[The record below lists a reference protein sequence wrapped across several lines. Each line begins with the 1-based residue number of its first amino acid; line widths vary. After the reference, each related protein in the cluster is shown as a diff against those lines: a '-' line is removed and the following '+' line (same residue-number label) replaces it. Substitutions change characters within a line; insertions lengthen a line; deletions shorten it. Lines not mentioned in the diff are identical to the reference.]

1 MKILFAAS
9 ECLPFI
15 KTGGLADVAGTLPKA
30 LLEAAPNNEIRVML
44 PKYKRIS
51 EKYRFNM
58 RHIFDT
64 WIHLG
69 WRSQFLGIDELVVDG
84 VKYWFV
90 DNEFYFGGDYVYG
103 SGEFETERFCFFCKA
118 VLESLPRLGFMPDV
132 IHCNDW
138 QTGYIPLLVK
148 QYSRRPDYASIRTV
162 FTIHNLRFQGVGGRS
177 LVDDLLS
184 LGQEALDRIEYS
196 GGVSAMKAGIMY
208 SDKITTVSPTYA
220 NEILTPEYGE
230 TLDCVLRDRA
240 WDLSGILNGISNKLY
255 DPANDANIASAFDKN
270 SLEGKEKCKLALL
283 NELGLA
289 QDASRPLVAVISRLT
304 DQKGV
309 DLISWILPQ
318 LISQGAQAV
327 VLGMGDKAYEEHFGL
342 MSWDNPSFAYRCE
355 MNDSLSRRIY
365 AGADMLLMPSRFE
378 PCGISQ
384 MLALRYGCIPIVRET
399 GGLADT
405 VKPYNKYDNTGN
417 GFSFCGYS
425 FHSFSF
431 VAGLA
436 MELYRDKTRW
446 QQMVKRAMETDFDWR
461 ISAGKYLDLYKSIA
475 GDL

>member
-1 MKILFAAS
+1 
-9 ECLPFI
+9 
-15 KTGGLADVAGTLPKA
+15 
-30 LLEAAPNNEIRVML
+30 
-44 PKYKRIS
+44 
-51 EKYRFNM
+51 
-58 RHIFDT
+58 
-64 WIHLG
+64 
-69 WRSQFLGIDELVVDG
+69 
-84 VKYWFV
+84 
-90 DNEFYFGGDYVYG
+90 
-103 SGEFETERFCFFCKA
+103 
-118 VLESLPRLGFMPDV
+118 
-132 IHCNDW
+132 
-138 QTGYIPLLVK
+138 
-148 QYSRRPDYASIRTV
+148 
-162 FTIHNLRFQGVGGRS
+162 
-177 LVDDLLS
+177 
-184 LGQEALDRIEYS
+184 YS

-255 DPANDANIASAFDKN
+255 DPANDANIAAAFDKN